1 MLLLLVI
8 CDVVC
13 IIGLA
18 AAAAVFVIIFVFF
31 FLLLC
36 FFFLLLLVVVMVHA
50 KLLKTACWNW
60 QTGQL
65 KHGSVILRRHSQ
77 LPAESGDH
85 LHQDV
90 RDEAGNDNTSEGQDA
105 NLPGTRLVEVSHAHQ
120 PDDVSGRGQR

>member
-1 MLLLLVI
+1 MLF
-8 CDVVC
+8 VV
-13 IIGLA
+13 IGLAAAA

-36 FFFLLLLVVVMVHA
+36 FFFFLLLLVVVMVHSCEIT
-50 KLLKTACWNW
+50 KDCLLELASRSTKTWY
-60 QTGQL
+60 
-65 KHGSVILRRHSQ
+65 VILRRHSQ
-77 LPAESGDH
+77 LSAESGDH

-90 RDEAGNDNTSEGQDA
+90 RDEAGNDNTSTGQDA